1 MKSPKRKFEPQ
12 SIGKILDEIVQSKV
26 LKTGITNARINE
38 LWYELMGTHMTHYT
52 EKILLKG
59 NTLFVSLNNAA
70 LREELTYGKE
80 KIRKMINEE
89 LGGEVLK
96 KIVIR

>member
-1 MKSPKRKFEPQ
+1 MNS
-12 SIGKILDEIVQSKV
+12 DA
-26 LKTGITNARINE
+26 LKTGITNTRIKD
-38 LWYELMGTHMTHYT
+38 LWFELMGSHMTNYT
-52 EKILLKG
+52 DKVLLKG
-59 NTLFVSLNNAA
+59 NTIFISLNNAA

>member
-1 MKSPKRKFEPQ
+1 MKSSKRKFEPQ
-12 SIGKILDEIVQSKV
+12 SIGKVLDEIVQSKA

-70 LREELTYGKE
+70 LREELNYGKE
-80 KIRKMINEE
+80 KIIKMMNEQ

-96 KIVIR
+96 KIVLR

>member
-12 SIGKILDEIVQSKV
+12 RIGKVLDEIVQSKA

-38 LWYELMGTHMTHYT
+38 LWYELMGSQMTHYT
-52 EKILLKG
+52 DKILLKG

-70 LREELTYGKE
+70 LREELSYGKE
-80 KIRKMINEE
+80 KIRKMMNEQ
-89 LGGEVLK
+89 LGSEVLK
-96 KIVIR
+96 KIVLR

>member
-12 SIGKILDEIVQSKV
+12 SIGKVLDEIVHSKA

-52 EKILLKG
+52 EKVLLKG
-59 NTLFVSLNNAA
+59 NTLFVSINNAA
-70 LREELTYGKE
+70 LREELNYGKE
-80 KIRKMINEE
+80 KIREMMNEQ

-96 KIVIR
+96 KIVLR

>member
-12 SIGKILDEIVQSKV
+12 SVGKVLDEIVQSKA
-26 LKTGITNARINE
+26 LKTGINNARINE

-70 LREELTYGKE
+70 LREELNYGKE
-80 KIRKMINEE
+80 KIREIMNEQ

-96 KIVIR
+96 KIVLR

>member
-12 SIGKILDEIVQSKV
+12 SLCKVLDEIVHSKA

-38 LWYELMGTHMTHYT
+38 LWYELMGKHMTHYT
-52 EKILLKG
+52 EKVLLKG
-59 NTLFVSLNNAA
+59 NTLFVSINNAA
-70 LREELTYGKE
+70 LREELNYGKE
-80 KIRKMINEE
+80 KIREMMNEQ

-96 KIVIR
+96 KIVLR

>member
-12 SIGKILDEIVQSKV
+12 SIGKVLDEIVQSKP
-26 LKTGITNARINE
+26 LKTGITHVRINE
-38 LWYELMGTHMTHYT
+38 LWHELMGTHMTHYT

-70 LREELTYGKE
+70 LREELNYGKE
-80 KIRKMINEE
+80 KIREIMNEQ

-96 KIVIR
+96 KIVLR

>member
-1 MKSPKRKFEPQ
+1 MKSSKRKFEPQ
-12 SIGKILDEIVQSKV
+12 SIGKVLDEIVQSKA

-38 LWYELMGTHMTHYT
+38 LWYELMGSHMTHYT

-70 LREELTYGKE
+70 LREELNYGKE
-80 KIRKMINEE
+80 KIIKMMNEQ

-96 KIVIR
+96 KIVLR

>member
-12 SIGKILDEIVQSKV
+12 SIGKVLDEIVQSKA

-38 LWYELMGTHMTHYT
+38 LWYELMGSQMTHYT
-52 EKILLKG
+52 DKILLKG

-70 LREELTYGKE
+70 LREELSYGKE
-80 KIRKMINEE
+80 KIRKMMNEQ
-89 LGGEVLK
+89 LGSEVLK
-96 KIVIR
+96 KIVLR

>member
-12 SIGKILDEIVQSKV
+12 SVGKVLDEIVQSKA

-52 EKILLKG
+52 EKILLKE

-70 LREELTYGKE
+70 LREELNYGKE
-80 KIRKMINEE
+80 KIREIMNEQ

-96 KIVIR
+96 KIVLR

>member
-12 SIGKILDEIVQSKV
+12 SIGKVLDEIVQSKA

-70 LREELTYGKE
+70 LREELNYGKE
-80 KIRKMINEE
+80 KIREIMNEQ

-96 KIVIR
+96 KIVLR